1 MNKVNKEL
9 LNLLNRVGKEV
20 LRVPDKGVS
29 ITYDIRLSTYNT
41 MDNMVAL
48 SMYKWDDA
56 NNKILANNTI
66 LVTKEN
72 LNETIK
78 ELREWK

>member
-1 MNKVNKEL
+1 MNKVDREL

-29 ITYDIRLSTYNT
+29 ITYDIKLSTYNT
-41 MDNMVAL
+41 MNTMVVL
-48 SMYKWDDA
+48 GMYRWDD
-56 NNKILANNTI
+56 NKIVASKLI

>member
-1 MNKVNKEL
+1 MNKDNKEL
-9 LNLLNRVGKEV
+9 LNLLNRVSKEV
-20 LRVPDKGVS
+20 LRVPDKGVN

-41 MDNMVAL
+41 IDNVVAL
-48 SMYKWDDA
+48 SMYKWDDT
-56 NNKILANNTI
+56 NNTILANTTI

-72 LNETIK
+72 LNEIIK